1 MSQYPVVVIG
11 DATCSDY
18 SRFLARVFS
27 HLVGSSRLDV
37 FIIDPI
43 TTSEELNTILTKY
56 YFFLRNLAVS
66 NGFDYRFDI
75 NIIFNQ
81 LWHVNYNWSVIFK
94 PSGLTLPEVDIKVV
108 EVDVAIDKHVVPDSS
123 PTVGSSHSI
132 QMFKT
137 VALGGTFDH
146 LHDGH
151 KILLS
156 TAVFLCKQ
164 LLIVGITGSKLLVN
178 KKFAEVLELFDYRQ
192 QSVVKFLRTITF
204 DSNVRF
210 SIYEINDICGPT
222 GYVSDID
229 ALVVSGESAKGGDFV
244 NNYRKEHEF
253 SRLEIVSIDV
263 IGGDDS
269 NETNNWKGK
278 LSSTDLRQKQLQ
290 KLHFSNR

>member
-11 DATCSDY
+11 DATANNY
-18 SRFLARVFS
+18 TPFLAQVFS
-27 HLVGSSRLDV
+27 YLVGSSRLDV
-37 FIIDPI
+37 FITEPI
-43 TTSEELNTILTKY
+43 TTSEELNNVLTKY

-66 NGFDYRFDI
+66 NGYDYRFDI

-81 LWHVNYNWSVIFK
+81 AWSINYNWSVIFK
-94 PSGLTLPEVDIKVV
+94 PSNLALPEPDIKVV
-108 EVDVAIDKHVVPDSS
+108 DIDFAIDESVLSDSLANAN
-123 PTVGSSHSI
+123 SSHPA
-132 QMFKT
+132 QLFKT

-156 TAVFLCKQ
+156 TALFLCKQ

-192 QSVVKFLRTITF
+192 QSVLKFLRTIAF

-244 NNYRKEHEF
+244 NNYRKEQEF
-253 SRLEIVSIDV
+253 SQLEIVSINV

-278 LSSTDLRQKQLQ
+278 LSSTDLRQKQVQ
-290 KLHFSNR
+290 KLHLLNH